1 MSNQAVK
8 FENILNEMQGGEGKK
23 RGNKKPAQNKILS
36 SSNIVFTQLNS
47 ENVVLNNKMDNLITK
62 INLIKEN
69 NPDTFEK
76 NITFELLF
84 DTLSVSIKE
93 YNYQSQLFLEYTKL
107 YDEMCNE
114 ENIVKVLDLLRMI
127 ISDRRT
133 ILNDIMSNVLKIQRL
148 DNDRIKMDINND
160 DDDDI
165 VDNLLTP
172 DSLT

>member
-1 MSNQAVK
+1 MSEQAIE
-8 FENILNEMQGGEGKK
+8 FEKILNEMQGGKGKK
-23 RGNKKPAQNKILS
+23 KGNRKPAQDKVLS
-36 SSNIVFTQLNS
+36 SSNIVFTQLNN
-47 ENVVLNNKMDNLITK
+47 ENTILNEKMDALITK
-62 INLIKEN
+62 IDSIKEN
-69 NPDTFEK
+69 NPETFEK

-127 ISDRRT
+127 ISDRRS

-148 DNDRIKMDINND
+148 DNDRIKMDIGS

-165 VDNLLTP
+165 VDDLLTP